1 MGLILTI
8 LVVLVILV
16 ILWIV
21 IGWFFKSSTNLTSM
35 SDATKGQKIDASELP
50 SNDNTSN
57 YTYST
62 WFYVNDWN
70 YKFGTPKVL
79 LSRLDQD
86 GHPSPSIVLGA
97 IENNITVSVA
107 CYPQSQS
114 TGTTGNTSIV
124 HKCEV
129 QNFPL
134 QKWVN
139 LIISLYGRTLDIYI
153 DGKLFRTCVL
163 PGVAKVATDTA
174 IHVTPSGGFDGFT
187 SNFQYWADSTNPQQD
202 RKSVV

>member
-1 MGLILTI
+1 M
-8 LVVLVILV
+8 LVNYLVMIILV
-16 ILWIV
+16 IIHILHGFMLT
-21 IGWFFKSSTNLTSM
+21 IG
-35 SDATKGQKIDASELP
+35 
-50 SNDNTSN
+50 
-57 YTYST
+57 
-62 WFYVNDWN
+62 
-70 YKFGTPKVL
+70 
-79 LSRLDQD
+79 LDQD

-107 CYPQSQS
+107 CYPQNQT
-114 TGTTGNTSIV
+114 TGTTSNTSIV

-163 PGVAKVATDTA
+163 PGVAKVATNTA

-187 SNFQYWADSTNPQQD
+187 SNFQYWADSTNPQQAYNIY
-202 RKSVV
+202 KSGYGGSVLGNLFNKYRIRIEFLEDNQVEGSFEI

>member
-79 LSRLDQD
+79 LSRLDHD

-114 TGTTGNTSIV
+114 TGTTSNTSIV
-124 HKCEV
+124 HKC
-129 QNFPL
+129 
-134 QKWVN
+134 
-139 LIISLYGRTLDIYI
+139 
-153 DGKLFRTCVL
+153 
-163 PGVAKVATDTA
+163 
-174 IHVTPSGGFDGFT
+174 
-187 SNFQYWADSTNPQQD
+187 
-202 RKSVV
+202 